1 MKKGGELALSTRA
14 EGGGRVAAFSL
25 GLFGYRRLWVVTGGN
40 ELLQV
45 VMSGYGRLR
54 VQSEAIF
61 YKQTDI
67 QPVGIIYRSLSS
79 SSPY

>member
-1 MKKGGELALSTRA
+1 M
-14 EGGGRVAAFSL
+14 AAFSL

-45 VMSGYGRLR
+45 VMSGYGRLC
-54 VQSEAIF
+54 VQSEAKF

-79 SSPY
+79 SPY

>member
-1 MKKGGELALSTRA
+1 M
-14 EGGGRVAAFSL
+14 AAFSL

-54 VQSEAIF
+54 IQSEAIF
-61 YKQTDI
+61 YKQTDMTDI